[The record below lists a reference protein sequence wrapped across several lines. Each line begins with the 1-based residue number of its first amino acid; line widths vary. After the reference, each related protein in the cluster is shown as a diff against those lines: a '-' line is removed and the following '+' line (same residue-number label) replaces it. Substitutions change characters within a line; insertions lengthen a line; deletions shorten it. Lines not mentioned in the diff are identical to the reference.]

1 MGYLRGS
8 HVPAAPIPTP
18 RISPISF
25 IPGLCGQPVLFSRDL
40 RQIFQHQHSSSHV
53 YTPIQNERS
62 LHTQQIH
69 LADCA
74 SHQRRSVL
82 QTFRKIHPLD
92 TIFETIM
99 DIPLFETHNFLR
111 IPAVFEAPRKLCLL
125 EILLLH
131 NSTFFLCKSCCFPT
145 PEKTWTTFRMGLKW
159 VFLRWFL
166 DALGWV

>member
-99 DIPLFETHNFLR
+99 DIPLFETHNFCAFPQSLKHPANFVSWKSFFCTILR
-111 IPAVFEAPRKLCLL
+111 FFSANHVASQPLRKLGR
-125 EILLLH
+125 H
-131 NSTFFLCKSCCFPT
+131 
-145 PEKTWTTFRMGLKW
+145 
-159 VFLRWFL
+159 
-166 DALGWV
+166 LGWV